1 MSRDLFPANQEG
13 GADPLIPLREKTN
26 RDGKGVADPICGITM
41 AFAPRVVKGVEV
53 PVLILHVAFLKE
65 QKTMK
70 LLNIGTTEQ
79 FAAVRR
85 FLEDIGYQESQI
97 CQKLG
102 LASAEALDIVAL
114 SENLKDRVAS
124 AEALNLVIR
133 LFLLGEF
140 VSTVE
145 AEAQFPACVW
155 AAMIAMRLIENDPA
169 DANRCF
175 AAVALYPVGDLFIV
189 SDRWS
194 NPDRKPKQSF
204 PDIVYP
210 ALTKS
215 TREFL
220 RFLPNDARG
229 NFLELCAGSGIAA
242 LAASRTARHACA
254 IDITERSTLFAEFNI
269 GLNGASNVS
278 AVQGDLY
285 SAVETQRFDR
295 IAAHPPYMPVLRPA
309 EIYFDG
315 GEDGEQLT
323 RRILEGLQEH
333 LNPGGRLYCRT
344 LGTDREEAQFEKRLR
359 GWLGEAEAEFDIALF
374 VSKNLDPVR
383 FATDS
388 AVRRSSG
395 QTEVNQ
401 WRALFER
408 LRIKEILTG
417 IVVVQRRESDRRVF
431 TIRRSLA
438 PNVDSRSTEKVL
450 RWETSLANE
459 RCLERILGMKP
470 IASPTAELIV
480 RHRIEEGD
488 FTPQDFTL
496 TNDFPF
502 LMDCKVQPWMGYLL
516 VRCNGSKSVQE
527 LYAECSDAR
536 WIDPKTPRREF
547 VDLIGLLVSGG
558 FLNVEEISWPAAAV

>member
-1 MSRDLFPANQEG
+1 
-13 GADPLIPLREKTN
+13 
-26 RDGKGVADPICGITM
+26 M
-41 AFAPRVVKGVEV
+41 AFAPGVVKGVQV
-53 PVLILHVAFLKE
+53 PGLTRHLASLKE
-65 QKTMK
+65 CYEMK
-70 LLNIGTTEQ
+70 LLNISTTEQ

-85 FLEDIGYQESQI
+85 FLEDIEYCESRI

-102 LASAEALDIVAL
+102 LASAEALGIVAL
-114 SENLKDRVAS
+114 SENMREKVTS
-124 AEALNLVIR
+124 AEALNIIIR
-133 LFLLGEF
+133 LFLLGDF
-140 VSTVE
+140 VFVE
-145 AEAQFPACVW
+145 EAQAQFPRCVW
-155 AAMIAMRLIENDPA
+155 VAMIAMGLVEDDPA
-169 DANRCF
+169 DWTRCF
-175 AAVALYPVGDLFIV
+175 GTVALYPMGDLFIV

-194 NPDRKPKQSF
+194 NPDRKPKHSF

-220 RFLPNDARG
+220 RFLPNDAQG

-242 LAASRTARHACA
+242 LAASRTARHAYA
-254 IDITERSTLFAEFNI
+254 SDITERSTRFAEFNAA
-269 GLNGASNVS
+269 LNGASNVS

-285 SAVETQRFDR
+285 SAVENRRFDR
-295 IAAHPPYMPVLRPA
+295 IAAHPPYMPVLCPA

-344 LGTDREEAQFEKRLR
+344 LGTDREDAQFEKRLR
-359 GWLGEAEAEFDIALF
+359 GWLGDAEAEFDIAVF

-388 AVRRSSG
+388 AVRRSTG
-395 QTEVNQ
+395 QAEVNQ

-408 LRIKEILTG
+408 LHIKEILTG
-417 IVVVQRRESDRRVF
+417 MVVVQRRETERRVF

-438 PNVDSRSTEKVL
+438 PNADSSSTEKVL
-450 RWETSLANE
+450 RWETYLANE
-459 RCLERILGMKP
+459 RCLDRILGMKP
-470 IASPTAELIV
+470 LASPTVELVV
-480 RHRIEEGD
+480 RHRIEGD
-488 FTPQDFTL
+488 DFNPQDFTL

-516 VRCNGSKSVQE
+516 VRCDGSRSVRE
-527 LYAECSDAR
+527 LFAECRDAG
-536 WIDPKTPRREF
+536 WINPNTPSREF
-547 VDLIGLLVSGG
+547 VDLIGLLISGG
-558 FLNVEEISWPAAAV
+558 FLNVEEISSPAAVV